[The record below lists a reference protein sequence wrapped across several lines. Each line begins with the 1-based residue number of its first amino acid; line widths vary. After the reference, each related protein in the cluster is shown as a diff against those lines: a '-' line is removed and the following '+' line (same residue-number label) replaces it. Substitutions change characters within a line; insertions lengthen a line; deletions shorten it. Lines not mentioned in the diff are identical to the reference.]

1 MENEEMEIQTPEPER
16 ECAVEDT
23 GDISEAAVQSI
34 EDGAGEEKRPH
45 KSRKKLLLGL
55 LCLVGVLVIAGV
67 SAPYAVYQY
76 ACYIMEHE
84 QYEAAERHFSRLGD
98 FKDSAE
104 LCVEAQNMQLYE
116 QAKALLDSGDYTAAR
131 YAFQDLGDFLDAKE
145 QRQKARHMEKV
156 EETYRFAESDYQME
170 MYLMAYDEIC
180 EIQDEPYAGISEL
193 KEQILSGIYDQMMDS
208 WKNGNVLLARYELKM
223 LEEIKY
229 PEVEGLREKLVQEM
243 RMELDTSYYDAIN
256 SNHITG
262 FNASTTAEEYGSVIK
277 YMYLNHVPSVTL
289 YANGKRPLHSAA
301 SKRILE
307 GSDLVDDILPEL
319 GTIYGVRWIGY
330 YTDAVNYDDEITIT
344 LTHGE
349 SASLEE
355 TVQQAEGI
363 KTYCEETVRMLNDE
377 LLLTN
382 TMSNRAKAHMIMEWV
397 VNYLDYDH
405 SLETHNAFAAI
416 QSQYGVC
423 ESYTA
428 LYNYMCNLAGV
439 PSFGMIGPTVE
450 DGKIS
455 DDSTHIWSMQLD
467 EEDNVFYTDSTW
479 ADGSFSGKII
489 PKQEF
494 IEYNDRLAEAIAL
507 FNTTDDEMLESEDC
521 WGLTCSEIEYF
532 WQETVWDSHVPDAD
546 FDQIQA
552 FYQQNAN

>member
-1 MENEEMEIQTPEPER
+1 MENRRDEKQAI
-16 ECAVEDT
+16 AVEVEQAVETD
-23 GDISEAAVQSI
+23 AAVAKENTS
-34 EDGAGEEKRPH
+34 
-45 KSRKKLLLGL
+45 KKKIRILSF
-55 LCLVGVLVIAGV
+55 VIALFVVVV
-67 SAPYAVYQY
+67 SIVAVFLSPYAKYYY
-76 ACYIMEHE
+76 ACHLLE
-84 QYEAAERHFSRLGD
+84 QKNYESAQIQFQELGD

-116 QAKALLDSGDYTAAR
+116 QAKGLLDSGDYTAAR
-131 YAFQDLGDFLDAKE
+131 RAFQELGDFLDAKE
-145 QRQKARHMEKV
+145 RRQKARHMEMV
-156 EETYRFAESDYQME
+156 EEKYKIAESDYQME

-180 EIQDEPYAGISEL
+180 EIQDEPYDGISEL

-208 WKNGNVLLARYELKM
+208 WKNGNVLLARNELKM
-223 LEEIKY
+223 LEEIRY

-243 RMELDTSYYDAIN
+243 HMELDTSYYDALN

-289 YANGKRPLHSAA
+289 YANGKRPLHSTA

-307 GSDLVDDILPEL
+307 GADLVDDIFPEL
-319 GTIYGVRWIGY
+319 GTIYDVRWIGY
-330 YTDAVNYDDEITIT
+330 YIDVADYNDEIKIT
-344 LTHGE
+344 LRYPE

-355 TVQQAEGI
+355 SIQQVEGI
-363 KTYCEETVRMLNDE
+363 KAYCEETVRMLNEE

-382 TMSNRAKAHMIMEWV
+382 TMSNQAKAHMIMEWV
-397 VNYLDYDH
+397 VNYLEYDH
-405 SLETHNAFAAI
+405 SLENHNAFVAI

-428 LYNYMCNLAGV
+428 LYNYMCNLSGV
-439 PSFGMIGPTVE
+439 PSFGMVGPTVE

-455 DDSTHIWSMQLD
+455 DDSLHIWSVQLD
-467 EEDNVFYTDSTW
+467 EEGNVFYTDATW
-479 ADGSFSGKII
+479 ADGSFSGQII

-494 IEYNDRLAEAIAL
+494 IEYNDRLGEGIAL

-521 WGLTCSEIEYF
+521 WGFTCSDIKYF
-532 WQETVWDSHVPDAD
+532 WKETIWDSHVPNAD

-552 FYQQNAN
+552 FYQQNIN